1 MRTIGKAGHRVGG
14 KADWHKV
21 RAEYIAGGVSQHQL
35 SAKYNIPW
43 STLQK
48 RAQRE
53 KWATER
59 DKAQATIAEN
69 AVKKTAEAV
78 SDNAIIAQRIKTKL
92 LKKLEKE
99 IDALPDWIGSELRE
113 STIDNEYLKDSKGKI
128 IGRVPAKTKER
139 SITHKL
145 RDLTAAYKD
154 LTGDMPKE
162 EDNSTLDKLDKL
174 LEVAWNASHE

>member
-1 MRTIGKAGHRVGG
+1 MRAIGKVGKRVGG
-14 KADWHKV
+14 EVDWHKV
-21 RAEYIAGGVSQHQL
+21 HAEYIAGGISQHQI
-35 SAKYNIPW
+35 AVKYNIPW

-48 RAQRE
+48 RANRE
-53 KWATER
+53 KWAEER
-59 DKAQATIAEN
+59 EKVRATITKD
-69 AVKKTAEAV
+69 AVRKTAEAV

-99 IDALPDWIGSELRE
+99 IDALPEWIGSELRE
-113 STIDNEYLKDSKGKI
+113 ANIENEYLKDSKGKI
-128 IGRVPAKTKER
+128 IGRVPARTKER

-162 EDNSTLDKLDKL
+162 EDTSTLDKLDKL
-174 LEVAWNASHE
+174 LEVAWDASHR